1 MPLSL
6 SFVRIPTHVY
16 RRNSNL
22 NPSPY
27 PINGWLSLLV
37 LVDVL
42 HPVKGISMSELS
54 SSKNPD
60 SFSQGGSKNS
70 LVKIRSRDQAS
81 WFDWFELSKRIYKRR
96 TRKLRSG
103 CYITRATK
111 ATWKVYVHMY
121 ARSSNCQLNDAK
133 HMDYFVATTLF
144 RDAPRFVFDDSK
156 RSRAS
161 ELSKSRPDLLGTG
174 KIIIHPE
181 LWQKFLAG
189 WEKCQCLFDPYNLS
203 YRSLELD
210 RFSYISLFARKCILP
225 KGDIDLPSPLE
236 EIRDLEKKIS
246 FNTLVLCLLLKA
258 SSRGLLVDKFSR
270 VIDPE
275 VT

>member
-1 MPLSL
+1 
-6 SFVRIPTHVY
+6 
-16 RRNSNL
+16 
-22 NPSPY
+22 
-27 PINGWLSLLV
+27 
-37 LVDVL
+37 
-42 HPVKGISMSELS
+42 
-54 SSKNPD
+54 
-60 SFSQGGSKNS
+60 
-70 LVKIRSRDQAS
+70 
-81 WFDWFELSKRIYKRR
+81 
-96 TRKLRSG
+96 
-103 CYITRATK
+103 
-111 ATWKVYVHMY
+111 MY

-161 ELSKSRPDLLGTG
+161 ELSKSRPDLLGTE

-225 KGDIDLPSPLE
+225 KGDIDLSSPLPPWTNSGC
-236 EIRDLEKKIS
+236 REKDFIQHS
-246 FNTLVLCLLLKA
+246 CSLFAFEGIVERIA
-258 SSRGLLVDKFSR
+258 RW
-270 VIDPE
+270 
-275 VT
+275 